1 MLIRYWL
8 VILCSVPS
16 LLFGRVKTGLDVL
29 VEQDFAPIAGKRVG
43 VIANQNALTWDHRNI
58 VEVMA
63 KSGRVKLTA
72 IFAPEHGFSVTKQAG
87 ANIELEKDTVSG
99 APIYSL
105 YNKGS
110 NRPTPEMLAGIDVL
124 VYDLQDV
131 GARFWT
137 YTTTL
142 GYLMEAA
149 ASRKIPIYVLD
160 RPNPL
165 NGEAVEG
172 PMLDDKYISMIGY
185 GRRPVRAGMTIGEL
199 AQFFN
204 SEKKIGADLRVVKM
218 QGWDRHMWMDQ
229 TGLEWITPSPN
240 LRNLTAAILYPGT
253 CFVET
258 TVVSVGR
265 GTDTP
270 FEVLG
275 APWIKDLELADYLN
289 ARHIPGVRFIA
300 RRFTP
305 TEVPYKDQEVLGLDV
320 QLLNRDEL
328 DSPAMGLELLAALLK
343 FHSDKF
349 TLDRKVMLLM
359 GSERAANLLKN
370 GKTGSEVNEALKD
383 ELGVFR
389 KVREK
394 YLLY

>member
-1 MLIRYWL
+1 MLIRYCFF
-8 VILCSVPS
+8 ILCAVPA
-16 LLFGRVKTGLDVL
+16 LLSGRVKTGLDVL
-29 VEQDFAPIAGKRVG
+29 IEQDFAPIAGKRVG
-43 VIANQNALTWDHRNI
+43 VIANQNSRTWDHRNI

-63 KSGRVKLTA
+63 KSSRIKLSA
-72 IFAPEHGFSVTKQAG
+72 IFAPEHGFSAMKPAG
-87 ANIELEKDTVSG
+87 ANIEQERESSPGV
-99 APIYSL
+99 PIYSL

-110 NRPTPEMLAGIDVL
+110 NRPTPEMLTSLDVL

-131 GARFWT
+131 GVRYWT

-142 GYLMEAA
+142 AYIIEAA
-149 ASRKIPIYVLD
+149 APRKIPIYVLD
-160 RPNPL
+160 RPNPI
-165 NGEAVEG
+165 NGETVEG
-172 PMLDDKYISMIGY
+172 PMLEDKYISMIGY
-185 GRRPVRAGMTIGEL
+185 GRRPVRHGMTIGEL

-204 SEKKIGADLRVVKM
+204 GEKKIGADLHIIKM

-253 CFVET
+253 CFVENT
-258 TVVSVGR
+258 LVSVGR

-270 FEVLG
+270 FEVFG
-275 APWIKDLELADYLN
+275 APWFKNLELADYLN
-289 ARHIPGVRFIA
+289 ARNIPGVRFIA

-305 TEVPYKDQEVLGLDV
+305 SEEPYKGQEILGLDV

-328 DSPAMGLELLAALLK
+328 DSPRMGLELLAALLK
-343 FHSDKF
+343 FHSNKF
-349 TLDRKVMLLM
+349 TLDRKIMLLV
-359 GSERAANLLKN
+359 GSERAADLLKQ
-370 GKTGSEVNEALKD
+370 GKTGSEVNEALKG
-383 ELGVFR
+383 ELEAFG